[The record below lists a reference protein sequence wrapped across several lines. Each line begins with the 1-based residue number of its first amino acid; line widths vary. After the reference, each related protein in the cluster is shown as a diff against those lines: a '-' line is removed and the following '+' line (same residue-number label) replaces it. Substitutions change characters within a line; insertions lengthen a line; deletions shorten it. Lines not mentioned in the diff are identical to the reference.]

1 MTGLSSF
8 PTKAHPAPTLTGM
21 TTYAARHVALGGDD
35 SEPEGLASSWGDG
48 PAPRRAMMPEEA
60 VTSYEP
66 YEPEPEPM
74 PFKAVAEQDVTFQRP
89 TPSEFG
95 EPVVA
100 VAPSRTMEWHLAA
113 ASTAPLD
120 PGPVDATAPVSGATV
135 DPASVPT
142 PVSQYA
148 AVSYQSMPSPAPYAS
163 VPAQGALAAPLAS
176 PYANQVPA
184 PYEALVNPHVGQGA
198 APILGDVT
206 GVTPTDLE
214 LTGAPLG
221 KALINAQ
228 RLYGLV
234 VIALV
239 VGGFTWGGV
248 VIGGQVWWMT
258 AFAWAL
264 GLFMLYNVLRPRRA

>member
-1 MTGLSSF
+1 MT
-8 PTKAHPAPTLTGM
+8 PTLTGM
-21 TTYAARHVALGGDD
+21 TTQYAARHVALGGDD

-60 VTSYEP
+60 VTSYQP
-66 YEPEPEPM
+66 YEPEPELM
-74 PFKAVAEQDVTFQRP
+74 PFSSVAQQDLPFQRP

-120 PGPVDATAPVSGATV
+120 PGPVDATAPVSGAMV

-148 AVSYQSMPSPAPYAS
+148 AVSYQSMPSPAPYVSTPAQGMYAS
-163 VPAQGALAAPLAS
+163 VPAQGALTAPIAS
-176 PYANQVPA
+176 TYANQVPA
-184 PYEALVNPHVGQGA
+184 PYETLVTPNVGQGM
-198 APILGDVT
+198 APVLGDVI
-206 GVTPTDLE
+206 GVTSADLE
-214 LTGAPLG
+214 LNGAPVG
-221 KALINAQ
+221 KALITAQ
-228 RLYGLV
+228 RIYGLV

-258 AFAWAL
+258 AFAWAI
-264 GLFMLYNVLRPRRA
+264 GLFMLYNLLRPRRA